1 MDEVNQAQQQIEQ
14 LRQRITSVGDDT
26 LDLLFRTARSH
37 NAWTDK
43 PVGDDQLRTLY
54 ELTQLGATSGNCLPS
69 RFVFLKT
76 KEAKER
82 LLPALNPGNI
92 PKVETAPVTTIIAYD
107 TSFFEHLP
115 RLFPHR
121 ETKERY
127 VGNQALVEET
137 AFRNSSIQGGYFI
150 LAARALGLDT
160 GAMSGFDNAK
170 VDAEFFAGTS
180 FKSNFLCLLGH
191 GDPSSLWQK
200 LPRFDFDEIC
210 EII

>member
-1 MDEVNQAQQQIEQ
+1 MDEVNQAQQIVED
-14 LRQRITSVGDDT
+14 LRQRITSVDDNA
-26 LDLLFRTARSH
+26 LDLLFKDARSH

-43 PVGDDQLRTLY
+43 PVSDEQLRNLY
-54 ELTQLGATSGNCLPS
+54 ELTQSCATSGNCLPA
-69 RFVFLKT
+69 RFVFLRS

-82 LLPALNPGNI
+82 LLSALNPGNI

-107 TSFFEHLP
+107 MAFFEHLP
-115 RLFPHR
+115 KLFPHR
-121 ETKERY
+121 ETMSRY
-127 VGNQALVEET
+127 VDNEPLVEET

-150 LAARALGLDT
+150 LAARAMGLDT
-160 GAMSGFDNAK
+160 GPMSGFDLAK

-180 FKSNFLCLLGH
+180 FKTNFLCLLGH
-191 GDPSSLWQK
+191 GDASSLWQK